1 MLYVQGINQQLV
13 HAKMRKGIILAGGK
27 GTRLWP
33 VTAAVSKHL
42 LPIFDK
48 PMIYYPLT
56 TLMLAGIRDILIIS
70 MTRDIE
76 DYKTLLGD
84 GSQWGL
90 RFSYAIQD
98 EAKGIADAFIVGR
111 EFIGNSSVALIL
123 GDNVFYGHGF
133 GHFVHEVGV
142 SKTKATIFAYYV
154 NDPKRYGVVEFD
166 SSNKAVSLEEKPLN
180 PKSSY
185 AVPGFYFYDNSVI
198 DIAANLKPSA
208 RGELE
213 ITDVNK
219 IYMQNKELNVEIIKR
234 GCAWFDA
241 GTNESLL
248 EASNFI
254 KIVEE
259 RQGLK
264 IGCPNEIAFR
274 LGYINAEQLQAIAE
288 KMSKGH
294 SHHEYLKQVS
304 KERS

>member
-1 MLYVQGINQQLV
+1 
-13 HAKMRKGIILAGGK
+13 MRKGIILAGGN

-33 VTAAVSKHL
+33 ITKIISKHL
-42 LPIFDK
+42 LPVFDK

-76 DYKTLLGD
+76 DYKMLLGD

-90 RFSYAIQD
+90 NFSYAIQD
-98 EAKGIADAFIVGR
+98 EAKGIAEAFIIGKD
-111 EFIGNSSVALIL
+111 FIGSDDLALIL
-123 GDNVFYGHGF
+123 GDNIFYGHGF
-133 GHFVHEVGV
+133 GRFVHQIGI
-142 SKTKATIFAYYV
+142 SKTKATIFACYV

-166 SSNKAVSLEEKPLN
+166 SGNKAVSLEEKPSN

-185 AVPGFYFYDNSVI
+185 AIPGFYLYDNSVV

-219 IYMQNKELNVEIIKR
+219 IYLQNKELDVEVIKR
-234 GCAWFDA
+234 GFAWFDA

-274 LGYINAEQLQAIAE
+274 LGYINAAQLRAIAE
-288 KMSKGH
+288 NMSKWH
-294 SHHEYLKQVS
+294 SHYEYLKQVAEES
-304 KERS
+304 I